1 MKSPINLSPI
11 LTRFFSER
19 LMNQRQASQH
29 TISAYRDTF
38 RLMLLYAKT
47 TLNKEPS
54 CLALKEI
61 DASFVSDFLD
71 YLEKERRVKASTRNL
86 RLAGIRSFF
95 RYAAYEV
102 PDCAEQIQRVLAIP
116 AKRVTKTQ
124 LKYLSRMEVAALLAA
139 PNKTTWSGRRDCA
152 WIMLAIQTGLRVS
165 ELTGLKRDDL
175 NLGVGSY
182 VHVIGKGRKERCTPL
197 TRETRKIMRTWI
209 KEIPNNEEQVL
220 FPNCRGGQLSSD
232 GIQYL
237 LGKHTKTASKQCV
250 SLQRKRVSP
259 HMLRRTTA
267 MDLLQ
272 SGVDTSVIALWL
284 GHESIETT
292 HIYLEANL
300 AMKEQILAKTS
311 PHQGRLNTFKPDDPL
326 LGFLQA
332 L

>member
-1 MKSPINLSPI
+1 MKAPMNLSPI
-11 LTRFFSER
+11 LTGFFTER
-19 LMNQRQASQH
+19 LMSQRQASHH

-38 RLMLLYAKT
+38 RLMLRYAKK
-47 TLNKEPS
+47 TLKKEPS
-54 CLALKEI
+54 CLSLEDI
-61 DASFVSDFLD
+61 DASFVSDFLN
-71 YLEKERRVKASTRNL
+71 YLEHERRVKASTRNL
-86 RLAGIRSFF
+86 RLAAIRSFF

-124 LKYLSRMEVAALLAA
+124 LEYLSRTEVAALLAA
-139 PNKTTWSGRRDCA
+139 PDKTTWSGRRDYA
-152 WIMLAIQTGLRVS
+152 WLMLTIQTGLRVS
-165 ELTGLKRDDL
+165 ELTSLKRDDL

-182 VHVIGKGRKERCTPL
+182 IHVTGKGRKERCTPL
-197 TRETRKIMRTWI
+197 TKETGKIMRTWI
-209 KEIPNNEEQVL
+209 KEIPNGKEQVL
-220 FPNCRGGQLSSD
+220 FPNCRGRQLSND

-237 LGKHTKTASKQCV
+237 LRKHTKAASQQCV
-250 SLQRKRVSP
+250 ALQRKRISP
-259 HMLRRTTA
+259 HTLRRTTA

-300 AMKEQILAKTS
+300 AMKEQILAKMS
-311 PHQGRLNTFKPDDPL
+311 PHKGRLNTFKPDDPL